1 MEKPLESRLR
11 SSKSTTPPKPP
22 HGQGG
27 GVGHSPS
34 PELNPMGR
42 QHPKLSSRRGHGGH
56 APIAMSKSVSPPKAT
71 PSLPRYLTA
80 THSDATPT
88 SHTHQSTLN
97 SSVMTSNDLPPPVP
111 PCPAPRP
118 QLTHSRV
125 PPVGHPVGVISHQPS
140 IPMALTSTEKSK
152 LLPDLKDLAD
162 LGGPGLDRQSGPN
175 LSDKDCSYVKFP
187 RRIDPSHEYSYP
199 KLIDAY
205 KPSDSPL
212 SRDQVAHVT
221 AGSATPTKAATP
233 PCPRPSFGP
242 AGSGS
247 GGGGGKSGVS
257 ATVAATFSS
266 NSSGSSKK
274 SRRSLPSL
282 VLSCGGGRAGER
294 AGRSGGTATPSAQ
307 PTFCGEGV
315 ASESSHAHF
324 DSSLSPERD
333 SSESNLSH
341 LCIHC
346 RKSYNPGVNIKGAC
360 RYAPN
365 DWARTGVET
374 VTCLSCARCLL
385 YHCISDPDLDED
397 IHDPCECT
405 SGPTAHGV
413 RRWLGL
419 TLLSILV
426 PCLCCYPPLMACYK
440 GAAACGLC
448 GGRHEASKGQLS

>member
-1 MEKPLESRLR
+1 MH
-11 SSKSTTPPKPP
+11 SKIA
-22 HGQGG
+22 
-27 GVGHSPS
+27 VG
-34 PELNPMGR
+34 
-42 QHPKLSSRRGHGGH
+42 
-56 APIAMSKSVSPPKAT
+56 
-71 PSLPRYLTA
+71 
-80 THSDATPT
+80 
-88 SHTHQSTLN
+88 
-97 SSVMTSNDLPPPVP
+97 
-111 PCPAPRP
+111 
-118 QLTHSRV
+118 
-125 PPVGHPVGVISHQPS
+125 
-140 IPMALTSTEKSK
+140 
-152 LLPDLKDLAD
+152 
-162 LGGPGLDRQSGPN
+162 
-175 LSDKDCSYVKFP
+175 
-187 RRIDPSHEYSYP
+187 
-199 KLIDAY
+199 
-205 KPSDSPL
+205 
-212 SRDQVAHVT
+212 
-221 AGSATPTKAATP
+221 
-233 PCPRPSFGP
+233 
-242 AGSGS
+242 
-247 GGGGGKSGVS
+247 
-257 ATVAATFSS
+257 VAATSSS

-282 VLSCGGGRAGER
+282 VLSCGGGRAGQNSGER
-294 AGRSGGTATPSAQ
+294 RSGGTAPTA

>member
-1 MEKPLESRLR
+1 M
-11 SSKSTTPPKPP
+11 
-22 HGQGG
+22 
-27 GVGHSPS
+27 
-34 PELNPMGR
+34 
-42 QHPKLSSRRGHGGH
+42 
-56 APIAMSKSVSPPKAT
+56 
-71 PSLPRYLTA
+71 
-80 THSDATPT
+80 
-88 SHTHQSTLN
+88 
-97 SSVMTSNDLPPPVP
+97 
-111 PCPAPRP
+111 
-118 QLTHSRV
+118 
-125 PPVGHPVGVISHQPS
+125 GHPMGVISHQPS

-162 LGGPGLDRQSGPN
+162 LGSGLDHRQSGPN
-175 LSDKDCSYVKFP
+175 LSSDKDCSYVKFP

-242 AGSGS
+242 AG
-247 GGGGGKSGVS
+247 GGGSGKSGVS

-282 VLSCGGGRAGER
+282 VLSCGGGRAGGQNSRER
-294 AGRSGGTATPSAQ
+294 GSGGTATPAAQ